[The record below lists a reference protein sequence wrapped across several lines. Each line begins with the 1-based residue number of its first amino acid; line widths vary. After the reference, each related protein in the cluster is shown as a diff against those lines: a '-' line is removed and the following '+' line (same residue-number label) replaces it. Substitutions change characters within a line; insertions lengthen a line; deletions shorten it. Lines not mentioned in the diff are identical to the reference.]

1 MNPAVTRLAIVKLLI
16 DASDF
21 IDAKKR
27 LESPQDYAF
36 TSDTLLEKFPSFTLE
51 DFRLCIDA
59 VKAGTHYERLKAGE
73 FVKTFEAYD
82 EKKNEA
88 ARMRAQNIQRVEAQE
103 RERLVMGALAGSL
116 KVESAE
122 AKDISGWI
130 SGKKSNLSKEE
141 RAELQERD
149 RERRQ

>member
-1 MNPAVTRLAIVKLLI
+1 MNPAVTRLAIVKLLM
-16 DASDF
+16 DASEF

-103 RERLVMGALAGSL
+103 RERLVMGALADSMEI
-116 KVESAE
+116 ESAE
-122 AKDISGWI
+122 AKDLSGWI

-149 RERRQ
+149 RQRRG